1 MGNEIKNVVVI
12 QFIHKLHHHFFLGEG
27 WTSGQGGTLL
37 DRVRPRYFHLFLL
50 SFSESILHVQPEQ
63 KKNNSSLSSAA
74 AVIIQVAS

>member
-1 MGNEIKNVVVI
+1 MKSRTLLLFNLSISCI
-12 QFIHKLHHHFFLGEG
+12 IIFFLGER